1 MTVPTLPP
9 ESRPHSMTATV
20 AALLQQGRQQLAG
33 RSDSPRLDAEV
44 LLSHVMQV
52 DRAHLYAN
60 PERVIEAE
68 QAGKYAHLL
77 GERLTGRPVAHLTG
91 EREFWS
97 LNFHVTPDVL
107 SPRPETEL
115 LVEQALENIPADQ
128 PCETLD
134 LGCGSGAIAIA
145 LATERP
151 RCRLTA
157 TDRSNTALAVA
168 RENAAAN
175 SCEHIRFLEG
185 SWFEPVGKQCFDLI
199 VSNPPYVATT
209 QPKLTDPELAYEPPQ
224 ALYSGA
230 DGLDDIHF
238 IIRHAPSHLKAG
250 GRLLLEHG
258 FDQAGRIADL
268 LTQAGFTEICTY
280 PDLAGQPRV
289 TEARLGAPE

>member
-20 AALLQQGRQQLAG
+20 NTLLQQGRQQLAA
-33 RSDSPRLDAEV
+33 SSSSPRLDAEV
-44 LLSHVMQV
+44 LLGHVMQV

-68 QAGKYAHLL
+68 QAGRYAHLL

-97 LNFHVTPDVL
+97 LSFRVTPDVL

-157 TDRSNTALAVA
+157 TDLSNTELAVA

-175 SCEHIRFLEG
+175 SCERIRFLEG
-185 SWFEPVGKQCFDLI
+185 SWFEPVGKQRFDLI
-199 VSNPPYVATT
+199 VSNPPYIATE
-209 QPKLTDPELAYEPPQ
+209 QPGLTDPELAFEPTQ
-224 ALYSGA
+224 ALYSGI
-230 DGLDDIHF
+230 DGLDAIR
-238 IIRHAPSHLKAG
+238 IIIQQAPVHLQPDG
-250 GRLLLEHG
+250 LLILEHG
-258 FDQAGRIADL
+258 FDQAERVADL
-268 LTQAGFTEICTY
+268 LEQAGFCHVHTRH
-280 PDLAGQPRV
+280 DLAGQPRV
-289 TEARLGAPE
+289 TEGRKIAQE